1 MMERLAKLESLSQRW
16 LYLATILLLM
26 VPFLVRIPM
35 PPRTKAVMAAKGV
48 YDTIEAC
55 PPDKVVM
62 IDSSWDMGSRA
73 ENRAQLECVVRHLCR
88 RRIRFVVTS
97 MVTPFAPDFA
107 ARVIEPIAKKAG
119 YVYGRDWVNTGFI
132 QVGGNIG
139 AIIDGMCKDFQ
150 KIRPTDWKGVPA
162 RKLPLL
168 QKVRTIN
175 DIHMVYCITY
185 SPAEQWI
192 SFVKGQYDTPV
203 AFGCMSIM
211 GPWYYTYLDSGQLC
225 GMLLGNR
232 GAAEYE
238 ALLGHP
244 STGTRLIGVASF
256 GNCIIIA
263 AAFLGNLGAWA
274 ARRAR
279 RKA

>member
-35 PPRTKAVMAAKGV
+35 PPRGQAVMAAKGV

-139 AIIDGMCKDFQ
+139 AIIDGMCKDFH

-162 RKLPLL
+162 SKLPLL